1 MKSVFGTK
9 NKKAV
14 SPVIGTIL
22 MVAITVVLAA
32 VLYVMVSGIGTNPN
46 TNNPST
52 VLQSQNWNAG
62 NLLVNIQS
70 SQGATVNPTDLTYI
84 IQDRNGTTC
93 YTGVAGLTQ
102 NTCTANVTIVY
113 QDNIDPSKVGAGD
126 SVKITVTPTTNTAI
140 QGGRIRLFY
149 QSNEIGAVAIP

>member
-1 MKSVFGTK
+1 MKTVFGTK

-52 VLQSQNWNAG
+52 VLQAQNWNAG
-62 NLLVNIQS
+62 NLLVNVQS
-70 SQGATVNPTDLTYI
+70 SSGATVNPTDLTFI
-84 IQDRNGTTC
+84 IQDRNGTTY
-93 YTGVAGLTQ
+93 YTGVAGL
-102 NTCTANVTIVY
+102 NTLTSGTNVNITY

-126 SVKITVTPTTNTAI
+126 SVKITVTPTSSTAI

-149 QSNEIGAVAIP
+149 QSNEIGAVALP